1 MQLPNKCK
9 ELFLEGITDVMF
21 YPREECIIP
30 VPFNMAQVLYINNC
44 KLPAEPTLRLATSG
58 ENYVIVENLTVKMT
72 LAKQGNGTIYTY
84 NMSANVVN
92 GGENVVEA
100 YRNMRDKDY
109 LVVLRK
115 TDGSLQLCYTLPNTF
130 GIGNSTDNSQTGLS
144 RAFTATT
151 QALSEPIPI
160 TILE

>member
-1 MQLPNKCK
+1 MDLPNKCK

-21 YPREECIIP
+21 YQKEECVIP

-44 KLPAEPTLRLATSG
+44 VLPAEPTLRLATSG
-58 ENYVIVENLTVKMT
+58 ENYVIVDNLTVKMT

-84 NMSANVVN
+84 NISANVAN
-92 GGENVVEA
+92 GGENVAEA

-109 LVVLRK
+109 LVVLRQ
-115 TDGSLQLCYTLPNTF
+115 TDGSLHLCYTLPNTF
-130 GIGNSTDNSQTGLS
+130 GMGSSTDNSQTVLS

-160 TILE
+160 TLQE

>member
-1 MQLPNKCK
+1 MELPNKCK

-21 YPREECIIP
+21 YPREECVIP